1 MKVPIYDKDFRA
13 SVKPPEFGLDL
24 MFRVFILLFGQKTE
38 KRRRQMDDLKIFY
51 ECLPHSLRRN
61 WCWQMWKPSIISG
74 DWPRRVRRQEQERRY
89 LDLLKFGLESR
100 FKALYGPL
108 ADKSYPTFL
117 WNLAQAVE
125 FREVDL
131 RSPLHFNTHNA
142 DRQLRA
148 WLDRSFLDFPLP
160 EWCYGLWK
168 HPMSRF
174 EVKALCRLGQGV
186 SPRDVLKLSKQENCW
201 FHQLPE
207 RFSSLSTGCCFCIL
221 RSHRHSTAEAMA
233 IAEVLNGACR
243 YLEWPVFLHVVRTV
257 SEWLACQKFTLRE
270 FQIPVYYWRT
280 QGLFDEHFTL
290 KNRSFRS
297 VCQEADEWLY
307 GIRRPEVLRSWPSH
321 GFSWVRENPDII
333 FDELLDS
340 DALFREGRQLHHCV
354 GSYQDACRRGCC
366 AIVSMRSLD
375 GKLCATLEIEL
386 PGRILVQVKES
397 CNRQP
402 SAVVRRHIKAYVEAV
417 GLIWKKSA

>member
-1 MKVPIYDKDFRA
+1 M
-13 SVKPPEFGLDL
+13 
-24 MFRVFILLFGQKTE
+24 
-38 KRRRQMDDLKIFY
+38 
-51 ECLPHSLRRN
+51 
-61 WCWQMWKPSIISG
+61 
-74 DWPRRVRRQEQERRY
+74 
-89 LDLLKFGLESR
+89 LKFGLENR

-117 WNLAQAVE
+117 WNPAQAVE

-207 RFSSLSTGCCFCIL
+207 RFSSLATGCCFCIL
-221 RSHRHSTAEAMA
+221 RSHRHSTAEATA

-257 SEWLACQKFTLRE
+257 SEGLACQKFTLRE
-270 FQIPVYYWRT
+270 LQIPVHYRRT
-280 QGLFDEHFTL
+280 QGLFNEHFTL
-290 KNRSFRS
+290 KDRSFRS

-307 GIRRPEVLRSWPSH
+307 GIRCPEVLRFWPSH

-340 DALFREGRQLHHCV
+340 DALFQEGRQLHHCV
-354 GSYQDACRRGCC
+354 GSYLDACRRGCC

-417 GLIWKKSA
+417 GLIWKRSA